1 MTMATASR
9 YVAEYQTIAPALPG
23 QSLPWLQALRAK
35 ALAQFSAQGFP
46 SPREE
51 EWRYTNVSGIEKKLF
66 TPSISLTSDEMDT
79 EWLKAYRM
87 QDAWVLVLVNGHF
100 SAELSVLDGLPE
112 VVSVMGMADALA
124 KKPGKLEKY
133 LGAAADQSE
142 HSFIAF
148 NTAWFTDG
156 LFVHVPPRLVLDKPI
171 QLLHVVTGADAMATT
186 RNIIIADEMAEA
198 KVIETFIVRDG
209 VYAVNL
215 SGTGSAISRDGV
227 YAASLPGAGAAV
239 GEANAYLTAA
249 VTEVFVGQNADLTLY
264 KMQSESEKAYHFG
277 GSYIKQA
284 RDARFTHHNF
294 AFGGL
299 LARSDVHVDLD
310 HASEC
315 ELNGLYLG
323 VKRQHIDNHTRINHL
338 KPYAI
343 SRELYKGV
351 LDDRARGVFQGR
363 VIVAVDAQKTD
374 SQMNNRNLL
383 LSDDAEADTKP
394 QLEIYADDVKCG
406 HGVTVGQLDEK
417 SIFYL
422 QSRCVDEETAR
433 NMLTFAFA
441 NEMVD
446 KVKIKS
452 LHDMILEQVLARFPQ
467 EGVNKEWL

>member
-1 MTMATASR
+1 MTTATASR
-9 YVAEYQTIAPALPG
+9 YAAEYQTIASALPG
-23 QSLPWLQALRAK
+23 QTLSWLQALRRD
-35 ALAQFSAQGFP
+35 ALEKFSEHGFP

-66 TPSISLTSDEMDT
+66 TPSLVLIAGDVDS
-79 EWLKAYRM
+79 EWLQAHKIE
-87 QDAWVLVLVNGHF
+87 DAWVVVLVNGQY

-112 VVSVMGMADALA
+112 AVSVMSMAEALV
-124 KKPGKLEKY
+124 KQPGAVEKY
-133 LGAAADQSE
+133 LGLAANQAE

-156 LFVHVPPRLVLDKPI
+156 LFVHVPAKTVLDRPI
-171 QLLHVVTGADAMATT
+171 QLLHIVTSIDAMATT
-186 RNIIIADEMAEA
+186 RNIIIADEMSEA
-198 KVIETFIVRDG
+198 KVIETFIAKD
-209 VYAVNL
+209 
-215 SGTGSAISRDGV
+215 DV
-227 YAASLPGAGAAV
+227 YAASLS
-239 GEANAYLTAA
+239 ETSSTNSYLTAA

-264 KMQSESEKAYHFG
+264 KMQSESEKAYHFSG
-277 GSYIKQA
+277 CYIKQA

-299 LARSDVHVDLD
+299 LARSDIHVDLD

-323 VKRQHIDNHTRINHL
+323 AKRQHIDNHTRINHL

-343 SRELYKGV
+343 SREIYKGV

-446 KVKIKS
+446 KIKIKS
-452 LHDMILEQVLARFPQ
+452 LHDKVLEQVLLRFPQ

>member
-1 MTMATASR
+1 MNTATASR
-9 YVAEYQTIAPALPG
+9 YTAEYQTIAPALPG
-23 QSLPWLQALRAK
+23 QTLPWLQALRYE
-35 ALAQFSAQGFP
+35 ALETFSAQGFP

-51 EWRYTNVSGIEKKLF
+51 EWRYTNISGIEKKLF
-66 TPSISLTSDEMDT
+66 SPSISLTAGDVDA
-79 EWLKAYRM
+79 EWLKSY
-87 QDAWVLVLVNGHF
+87 QLEDAWSVVLVNGHF
-100 SAELSVLDGLPE
+100 SAELSVLDDLPE
-112 VVSVMGMADALA
+112 TVSVLSMADALA
-124 KKPGKLEKY
+124 KQPDNVEKY
-133 LGAAADQSE
+133 LGRAANQSE
-142 HSFIAF
+142 LSFIAF

-156 LFVHVPPRLVLDKPI
+156 LFVHIPAKLVLDKPI
-171 QLLHVVTGADAMATT
+171 QVLHIVTGADAMATT

-198 KVIETFIVRDG
+198 NLIETFV
-209 VYAVNL
+209 
-215 SGTGSAISRDGV
+215 GTD
-227 YAASLPGAGAAV
+227 
-239 GEANAYLTAA
+239 NAYLTAA
-249 VTEVFVGQNADLTLY
+249 VTEVFVEQNANLTLY

-299 LARSDVHVDLD
+299 LARSDIHVDLD
-310 HASEC
+310 QASEC

-338 KPYAI
+338 KPHAI

-363 VIVAVDAQKTD
+363 VIVAIDAQKTD

-446 KVKIKS
+446 KIKIKG
-452 LHDMILEQVLARFPQ
+452 LHDRVLEQVLTRFPQ

>member
-1 MTMATASR
+1 MTTTTASR
-9 YVAEYQTIAPALPG
+9 YAAEYQSLAPVLPG
-23 QSLPWLQALRAK
+23 QDLPWLQQLRAQ
-35 ALAQFSAQGFP
+35 ALEKFSVHGFP
-46 SPREE
+46 SLREE
-51 EWRYTNVSGIEKKLF
+51 EWRYTNVSAIEKKLF
-66 TPSISLTSDEMDT
+66 SPSINRASSPIDT
-79 EWLKAYRM
+79 DWLKQY
-87 QDAWVLVLVNGHF
+87 QVEDAWSIVLVDGHF
-100 SAELSVLDGLPE
+100 SAELSVLAGLPDY
-112 VVSVMGMADALA
+112 VSVLSMADALV
-124 KKPGKLEKY
+124 KYPTLLETHM
-133 LGAAADQSE
+133 GQAVDNAE

-156 LFVHVPPRLVLDKPI
+156 LFVHVPARQVLAKPI
-171 QLLHVVTGADAMATT
+171 QVLHIATQVDVLTTT
-186 RNIIIADEMAEA
+186 RNIIIAEEMAEA
-198 KVIETFIVRDG
+198 KVIESF
-209 VYAVNL
+209 
-215 SGTGSAISRDGV
+215 
-227 YAASLPGAGAAV
+227 AGLDV
-239 GEANAYLTAA
+239 AYLSAA
-249 VTEVFVGQNADLTLY
+249 VTEVSVGANADITLY
-264 KMQSESEKAYHFG
+264 KMQCESEIAYHFG
-277 GSYIKQA
+277 GTYVKQA

-299 LARSDVHVDLD
+299 LARSDIHADLD
-310 HASEC
+310 VASEC

-338 KPYAI
+338 KPNAT

-363 VIVAVDAQKTD
+363 VIVDIDAQKTD

-422 QSRCVDEETAR
+422 QSRCIDEETAR

-446 KVKIKS
+446 KIKMKS
-452 LHDMILEQVLARFPQ
+452 LHDQVLEQVLARFPQ

>member
-1 MTMATASR
+1 MA
-9 YVAEYQTIAPALPG
+9 
-23 QSLPWLQALRAK
+23 
-35 ALAQFSAQGFP
+35 FSAHGFP

-66 TPSISLTSDEMDT
+66 SPSLSLTAGDLDS
-79 EWLKAYRM
+79 EWLKSY
-87 QDAWVLVLVNGHF
+87 QLEDTWSVVLVNGHF
-100 SAELSVLDGLPE
+100 SAALSNLTDLPAT
-112 VVSVMGMADALA
+112 VSIMSMADALA
-124 KKPGKLEKY
+124 KQSDKVEKY
-133 LGAAADQSE
+133 LGTAADQSE

-156 LFVHVPPRLVLDKPI
+156 LFVHVPAKQVLDKPI
-171 QLLHVVTGADAMATT
+171 QVLHIVTGSDAMATT

-198 KVIETFIVRDG
+198 KIIETF
-209 VYAVNL
+209 
-215 SGTGSAISRDGV
+215 
-227 YAASLPGAGAAV
+227 V
-239 GEANAYLTAA
+239 GIDNAYLTAA

-264 KMQSESEKAYHFG
+264 KMQSESDKAYHFG

-284 RDARFTHHNF
+284 RNARFTHHNF

-299 LARSDVHVDLD
+299 LARSDIHVDLD

-363 VIVAVDAQKTD
+363 VIVAIDAQKTD

-446 KVKIKS
+446 KVKIRG
-452 LHDMILEQVLARFPQ
+452 LHDMVLEQVLARFPQ
-467 EGVNKEWL
+467 QGVNKEWL

>member
-1 MTMATASR
+1 MNTATASR
-9 YVAEYQTIAPALPG
+9 YAAEYPTIAPALPG
-23 QSLPWLQALRAK
+23 QNLPWLQALRAE

-66 TPSISLTSDEMDT
+66 APSTSLTAGDVDA
-79 EWLKAYRM
+79 EWLKAYQL

-112 VVSVMGMADALA
+112 AVTVMGMADALA
-124 KKPGKLEKY
+124 KQPDKVEKY
-133 LGAAADQSE
+133 LGKAADQSE

-148 NTAWFTDG
+148 NTAWFSDG
-156 LFVHVPPRLVLDKPI
+156 LFVHVPAKQVLDRPI
-171 QLLHVVTGADAMATT
+171 QLLHIVTGADAMATT

-198 KVIETFIVRDG
+198 KVIETFV
-209 VYAVNL
+209 
-215 SGTGSAISRDGV
+215 GSDISRDGV
-227 YAASLPGAGAAV
+227 YAASLPGAGAA
-239 GEANAYLTAA
+239 NAYLTAA
-249 VTEVFVGQNADLTLY
+249 VTEVFVEQNADLTLY

-299 LARSDVHVDLD
+299 LARSDIHVDLD

-446 KVKIKS
+446 KVKIKG

-467 EGVNKEWL
+467 QGVNKEWL

>member
-1 MTMATASR
+1 
-9 YVAEYQTIAPALPG
+9 E
-23 QSLPWLQALRAK
+23 
-35 ALAQFSAQGFP
+35 QGFP

-51 EWRYTNVSGIEKKLF
+51 EWRYTNVSTLEKKLF
-66 TPSISLTSDEMDT
+66 SPSKSLTAGGVDA
-79 EWLKAYRM
+79 EWLKSYRL
-87 QDAWVLVLVNGHF
+87 QDAWVVVLVNGHF
-100 SAELSVLDGLPE
+100 SAELSVLEGLPE
-112 VVSVMGMADALA
+112 AVSVMSMADALA
-124 KKPGKLEKY
+124 KQPGKLEKY
-133 LGAAADQSE
+133 LGLTANQSE

-156 LFVHVPPRLVLDKPI
+156 LFVHVPAKQVLDRPI
-171 QLLHVVTGADAMATT
+171 QLLHIVTGIDAMATT

-198 KVIETFIVRDG
+198 KVIETFV
-209 VYAVNL
+209 
-215 SGTGSAISRDGV
+215 GSDIARDGV
-227 YAASLPGAGAAV
+227 YAASRSGTGS
-239 GEANAYLTAA
+239 ANAYLTAA
-249 VTEVFVGQNADLTLY
+249 VTEVFVEQNADLTLY

-277 GSYIKQA
+277 GTYIKQA

-299 LARSDVHVDLD
+299 LARSDIHVDLD

-422 QSRCVDEETAR
+422 QSRCIDEETAR

-446 KVKIKS
+446 KIKIKG
-452 LHDMILEQVLARFPQ
+452 LHDMVLEQLLARFPQ